1 MKTIFRLFLL
11 ISASVWMS
19 GCSFHSYQPAL
30 TEIRIDQY
38 RQPDS
43 LTITDKARSVGALA
57 WNDYYRDEKLK
68 ALIDTAL
75 QRNLGLQSSLLQ
87 IEKANHYFAKAN
99 RSFFP
104 AIDLRLSQNQIKR
117 SQPTDAFNQHGI
129 GLSLS
134 QWEIDLW
141 GKLTSTKRA
150 ALANTLRQEATM
162 RGVKVKLIAD
172 VATLYYRLIGLD
184 TKLESTND
192 IIAKN
197 QAYLSEQEKLI
208 QRYENETTRG
218 KLKGEAAN
226 LISRSNLAVEQAK
239 AELYRAKAIKPD
251 IQAQIFIAENAM
263 NLLLSRERGAIPRT
277 RIEDILTPELLTDS
291 IHIGVPAELLHYR
304 PDVMASEYAVREA
317 FHLKDAARSAFYPTL
332 TLSGSLATEESFN
345 TRWSDFS
352 GTLVYNLFA
361 GLTQPLFNK
370 GNLRYNKQLRDIG
383 SQQKLAD
390 YRHTVLKA
398 CMEVSNTLVYYQMNY
413 TKMTNMAKRYEAL
426 RKAFDYS
433 RELYQKK
440 TATYLDVLA
449 AQSQLLQ
456 TRLDMADSF
465 VNYYT
470 RRIELY
476 KALGGGSV
484 Q

>member
-1 MKTIFRLFLL
+1 MKIIFRLFLL
-11 ISASVWMS
+11 ISLAEIMV
-19 GCSFHSYQPAL
+19 GCSFHSYQSAL
-30 TEIRIDQY
+30 TEVKIPNY
-38 RQPDS
+38 RKPDS
-43 LTITDKARSVGALA
+43 LKVVDEEQSAASLF
-57 WNDYYRDEKLK
+57 WQDYYRDKNLS

-75 QRNLGLQSSLLQ
+75 TRNLSLYSSILQV
-87 IEKANHYFAKAN
+87 EKANSYVRKSNNSFWPSIDIRINQNEIQRAN
-99 RSFFP
+99 P
-104 AIDLRLSQNQIKR
+104 K
-117 SQPTDAFNQHGI
+117 DAFNQHGI
-129 GLSLS
+129 GLSLN

-141 GKLTSTKRA
+141 GKLTSNKRA

-162 RGVKVKLIAD
+162 QGVKVKLIAD

-184 TKLESTND
+184 TKLEATND

-197 QAYLSEQEKLI
+197 QAYLTEQERLI
-208 QRYENETTRG
+208 QRYENEMTKGNLKRG
-218 KLKGEAAN
+218 SDDF
-226 LISRSNLAVEQAK
+226 ISRSNIAVEQAK

-263 NLLLSRERGAIPRT
+263 NLLLSRESGTIPRT
-277 RIEDILTPELLTDS
+277 RIEDILTPELMTDT
-291 IHIGVPAELLHYR
+291 INIGVPAELLHFR
-304 PDVMASEYAVREA
+304 PDVMAAEYAVREA
-317 FHLKDAARSAFYPTL
+317 FHLKDAARSAFYPSL
-332 TLSGSLATEESFN
+332 TLNATIGTEESYN

-352 GTLVYNLFA
+352 GTIVYNLFA
-361 GLTQPLFNK
+361 GLTQPIFNK
-370 GNLRYNKQLRDIG
+370 GNLQHNKRLRDLE
-383 SQQKLAD
+383 SLQKLAD
-390 YRHTVLKA
+390 YQQTVLKA

-413 TKMTNMAKRYEAL
+413 AKVTNIAKRYEAL

-465 VNYYT
+465 VNYYL

-476 KALGGGSV
+476 KALGGGSM